1 MTAALG
7 AALCAALAVSL
18 ALPARTRVGVR
29 RVGAGALAALA
40 GGGATLAAA
49 LAGAADARAL
59 ALAVLLGAGTMAAL
73 RWRRDRRE
81 AARAEHDRDRMAEF
95 CEVLAAE
102 VASGL
107 PPAAALVRTTGEFG
121 ELSALAT
128 AARLDADLP
137 HAMRSMADRPGW
149 EDLRLVAA
157 TWQVSRRSGSA
168 LAPALEILGRTVR
181 ERRAVARVV
190 AAELAGAYA
199 TARLMLALPVVML
212 LMGSSLGGDPAHFLL
227 RTWPG
232 LVCLA
237 AGLAALAGGMAW
249 LSRIE
254 RSVAEA

>member
-1 MTAALG
+1 MTALLAS
-7 AALCAALAVSL
+7 LCAALAVTL

-29 RVGAGALAALA
+29 RVAAGLGVGLLAA
-40 GGGATLAAA
+40 GATLTAAI
-49 LAGAADARAL
+49 AGVADARAL
-59 ALAVLLGAGTMAAL
+59 VLAAL
-73 RWRRDRRE
+73 VAASGVAAMRWRESRRE
-81 AARAEHDRDRMAEF
+81 ASRSERDRDRVAEF

-107 PPAAALVRTTGEFG
+107 PPAAALVRTTGEFV
-121 ELSALAT
+121 ELRELAT

-137 HAMRSMADRPGW
+137 RTMRQMAARPGW

-157 TWQVSRRSGSA
+157 TWQVSRRSGAA
-168 LAPALEILGRTVR
+168 LAPALESLGRAVR

-212 LMGSSLGGDPAHFLL
+212 LMGSSLGGDPTLFLL

-237 AGLAALAGGMAW
+237 GGLAALAGGLAW
-249 LSRIE
+249 LARIE
-254 RSVAEA
+254 RSVAQS

>member
-1 MTAALG
+1 MTAAIG
-7 AALCAALAVSL
+7 AALCAALAVTL

-29 RVGAGALAALA
+29 RVGAGGAAALV
-40 GGGATLAAA
+40 GGGVTLAAA
-49 LAGAADARAL
+49 LAGVADARAL
-59 ALAVLLGAGTMAAL
+59 ALAVLLGATTTAAL
-73 RWRRDRRE
+73 HWRRGRRD
-81 AARAEHDRDRMAEF
+81 AARAERDRDRMAEF

-107 PPAAALVRTTGEFG
+107 PPAAALVRTTGEFE
-121 ELSALAT
+121 ELSELAT

-137 HAMRSMADRPGW
+137 QAMRRMAGRAGW

-168 LAPALEILGRTVR
+168 LAPALETLGRTVR

-190 AAELAGAYA
+190 VAELAGAYA
-199 TARLMLALPVVML
+199 TARLMLGLPVVML
-212 LMGSSLGGDPAHFLL
+212 LMGSSLGGDPTHFLL

-237 AGLAALAGGMAW
+237 AGLAALAAGMSW
-249 LSRIE
+249 LARIE